1 MKCTCTALT
10 VSGASV
16 PVPDTPEPRW
26 RLGLRW
32 ASASRWASGAGERL
46 AGSPP
51 GGEHGAVSTS
61 GKSSHMA
68 GEEGTSQN
76 QVRKS

>member
-51 GGEHGAVSTS
+51 GGEQGAVSTS